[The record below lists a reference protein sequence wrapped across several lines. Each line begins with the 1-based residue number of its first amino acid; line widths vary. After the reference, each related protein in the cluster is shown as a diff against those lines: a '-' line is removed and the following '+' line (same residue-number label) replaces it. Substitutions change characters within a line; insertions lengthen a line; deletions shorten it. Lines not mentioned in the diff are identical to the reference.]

1 MSSKIISWFCA
12 KMKNY
17 CMYRNRN
24 HAVGHI
30 FNSPEKNIYPKSN
43 ERNFKIFLEIKNSDL
58 LELRK
63 KDSTGR
69 RRCVIFCFY
78 WLLHANQES
87 SRSKFCRTGVNSL
100 WENPRDY
107 FWSTFQR
114 NSGCITNV
122 LYGIEDHF

>member
-1 MSSKIISWFCA
+1 
-12 KMKNY
+12 
-17 CMYRNRN
+17 MYRNRN

-69 RRCVIFCFY
+69 KRCVIFCFY
-78 WLLHANQES
+78 
-87 SRSKFCRTGVNSL
+87 
-100 WENPRDY
+100 
-107 FWSTFQR
+107 
-114 NSGCITNV
+114 
-122 LYGIEDHF
+122 